1 MKKTTK
7 LVGEDIK
14 TSGQRH
20 IVETVFHEI
29 YGIKV
34 QQVVC
39 CPDCMSDFMVRPR
52 GYELSDD
59 ESMATSIVKSKMV
72 SLRARVAPV
81 NGEFKFRQFFI
92 YYISCPF
99 CRKMMLTRIMPG
111 HSYNKL
117 QDKKAFDV
125 MEVFEKGMF
134 VLPPWKMLEALKHE
148 QETFK
153 ILERKT
159 TGMKVN
165 LDGIDCRIEYFH
177 G

>member
-34 QQVVC
+34 PQVVC
-39 CPDCMSDFMVRPR
+39 CPDCMSNFTVRHR

-59 ESMATSIVKSKMV
+59 ESMATAIVKYKLV

-81 NGEFKFRQFFI
+81 NGNFKYRQFPIF
-92 YYISCPF
+92 YIICPF
-99 CRKMMLTRIMPG
+99 CKKPMVTRIMTS
-111 HSYNKL
+111 HAYDRL
-117 QDKKAFDV
+117 AARRMFEVLDI
-125 MEVFEKGMF
+125 MEHDMF
-134 VLPPWKMLEALKHE
+134 VLPTWKALEVLKHE
-148 QETFK
+148 QESFK

-159 TGMKVN
+159 TGLKVN
-165 LDGIDCRIEYFH
+165 LDGVDCRMEYFH